1 MVKNGINSI
10 LIFCIGVVSILIVNQ
25 LAIKYPLRID
35 LTDEKRYTISDP
47 SKNLLKSLDDVAYIE
62 VYLEGELPSGFKRL
76 KNSIKETLDEFSVY
90 AGSNLQFKFI
100 DPTIAQSN
108 KARNEFYQSLIE
120 KGLLA
125 TNLTYSKD
133 GNKSEKLVFPGAI
146 ISYYG
151 AEKPVILLKGNQSAS
166 AEERLNQ
173 SIEGL
178 EYELINA
185 LRTLA
190 SDRRKRI
197 AILQGHGQPD
207 SLQMAGLTNA
217 LVDKYDVFQVNLR
230 NRKKDLQGYDAI
242 VLAKPTEKFTENEKY
257 ILDQYIVNGGKT
269 LMFLDALHVNMD
281 SASGDGTYALPY
293 ELNLTDMLFKYGVR
307 INQNYIQDMFCG
319 NYPVVT
325 GNMGDQP
332 QVRML
337 PWPFF
342 PVINTFGDHP
352 IVKNMDAL
360 TSKFVSN
367 IDTVKA
373 IGIKKTPLLSTSQY
387 SRVLSY
393 PVKVGFNDLRN
404 DLSPDNY
411 AAGNQNIAYLLE
423 GSFTSVY
430 KNRILP
436 GLSNEIDFVE
446 KGPEGGIM
454 VCSDGDLIRNEFNLQ
469 NGDPLELGADPFTGT
484 QYANKDFVLNALE
497 YLLNDKGIITAKGKE
512 IRIRPLDK
520 IKIGEEK
527 LKWQLINILVPLLL
541 ILLYGIIR
549 FYMRKRKYAT
559 NN

>member
-1 MVKNGINSI
+1 
-10 LIFCIGVVSILIVNQ
+10 
-25 LAIKYPLRID
+25 
-35 LTDEKRYTISDP
+35 
-47 SKNLLKSLDDVAYIE
+47 
-62 VYLEGELPSGFKRL
+62 
-76 KNSIKETLDEFSVY
+76 
-90 AGSNLQFKFI
+90 
-100 DPTIAQSN
+100 
-108 KARNEFYQSLIE
+108 
-120 KGLLA
+120 
-125 TNLTYSKD
+125 
-133 GNKSEKLVFPGAI
+133 
-146 ISYYG
+146 
-151 AEKPVILLKGNQSAS
+151 
-166 AEERLNQ
+166 
-173 SIEGL
+173 
-178 EYELINA
+178 
-185 LRTLA
+185 
-190 SDRRKRI
+190 
-197 AILQGHGQPD
+197 
-207 SLQMAGLTNA
+207 
-217 LVDKYDVFQVNLR
+217 
-230 NRKKDLQGYDAI
+230 
-242 VLAKPTEKFTENEKY
+242 
-257 ILDQYIVNGGKT
+257 
-269 LMFLDALHVNMD
+269 MFLDALHVNMD